1 MLWDCILVLS
11 IHINEMKY
19 IKMKWYYLL
28 FYSEVS
34 DRIEEYISSMM
45 YQSETRSW
53 ICSECGKESKLKTD
67 ITRHVEAKHITN
79 HPGYRCNYCGEYSK
93 TKNALRVHISTRH
106 PFKWE
111 KMFILCIRINK
122 LLWLSYFPY
131 TKYFL
136 YLDVSDTIEEHIS
149 SMMYQSETRSWIC
162 SVCGKES
169 KLKTDITRHVE
180 AKHIT
185 NHPGYHCNLCGE
197 GVKTKNALRIHMSVR
212 HSSSILM

>member
-1 MLWDCILVLS
+1 
-11 IHINEMKY
+11 
-19 IKMKWYYLL
+19 MKWNISKWNDIIYLL

-122 LLWLSYFPY
+122 LLSIVTVLFSLHKIFSLFRCLWHDWGTHFIH
-131 TKYFL
+131 
-136 YLDVSDTIEEHIS
+136 DVSVRDQE
-149 SMMYQSETRSWIC
+149 
-162 SVCGKES
+162 
-169 KLKTDITRHVE
+169 LD
-180 AKHIT
+180 
-185 NHPGYHCNLCGE
+185 LF
-197 GVKTKNALRIHMSVR
+197 SVR
-212 HSSSILM
+212 KRIQTKDRYHETCWG